1 LEKRLINELSFPLN
15 HDLSGGLISKK
26 CRTVTVLTVSKTIG
40 QLGFIIK
47 TDTLLI
53 LKKLFDDKQ
62 KILMIIKD
70 FIKKLQKIENQLP
83 YNTFVSDGNN
93 NRINTSF
100 YFDND
105 SKRGY
110 LEVIFG
116 DLCIG
121 PPGFAHGGAIA
132 SAFDEAM
139 GATAWLNAHKVMT
152 AKLEI
157 NYLKPVPLNTKILGE
172 FSIVNFQGRKVK
184 IGGKLVSEDEE
195 TLFAAA
201 NGIFVV
207 VDLKKFENQ
216 LNQDETR

>member
-1 LEKRLINELSFPLN
+1 M
-15 HDLSGGLISKK
+15 
-26 CRTVTVLTVSKTIG
+26 
-40 QLGFIIK
+40 
-47 TDTLLI
+47 I
-53 LKKLFDDKQ
+53 LKKLFDDEQ
-62 KILMIIKD
+62 KILMSIKD
-70 FIKKLQKIENQLP
+70 IVKKLQKIENQLP

-100 YFDND
+100 YFDKD
-105 SKRGY
+105 SKSGY

-132 SAFDEAM
+132 SVFDEAM
-139 GATAWLNAHKVMT
+139 GVTAWLNAHKVMT

-172 FSIVNFQGRKVK
+172 FSIENIKGRTVK
-184 IGGKLVSEDEE
+184 IGGRLVSEDEG

-207 VDLKKFENQ
+207 VNAKKFENK
-216 LNQDETR
+216 LNQDASFNKFKEFLENHK